1 MTSAGDRVGIPLSLE
16 GTAVVVYHVEK
27 ETMKKPQ
34 MCRIGAVE
42 AVEGLKPIEESSP
55 ASCKLRPDFDPK
67 TLYPG
72 FMCGP
77 ERCEYLV

>member
-1 MTSAGDRVGIPLSLE
+1 
-16 GTAVVVYHVEK
+16 
-27 ETMKKPQ
+27 MKKPQ

-55 ASCKLRPDFDPK
+55 ASRKLRPYFDPK

-72 FMCGP
+72 VMCGP
-77 ERCEYLV
+77 E